1 MEMFKGSREGKVR
14 RIQSE
19 KGKQRM
25 NVIYKTWT
33 SKSSFFSSSY
43 YLSRFP
49 HNFRFNWNEPY
60 GKER

>member
-1 MEMFKGSREGKVR
+1 MFKGSREGKVR

-49 HNFRFNWNEPY
+49 HNFRFN
-60 GKER
+60 